1 MQHALLD
8 AAYGSM
14 QYAAGPAKGS
24 QSGKHKSRYSEGD
37 YGAKLMSGGT
47 SRRRGD
53 WSRTRAPRRQGG
65 FDESCARVSELD
77 PHSTSSF
84 RRDFAQGCTIRPLSC
99 FEV

>member
-37 YGAKLMSGGT
+37 YGAKLMSGVVGA
-47 SRRRGD
+47 GEIGLA
-53 WSRTRAPRRQGG
+53 RAIG
-65 FDESCARVSELD
+65 
-77 PHSTSSF
+77 STSAT
-84 RRDFAQGCTIRPLSC
+84 RRF
-99 FEV
+99 